1 MVEKKYG
8 RVKSKEGR
16 KTDQIKRL
24 KMKESKEERKKDRR
38 RTERQEENE
47 RKKCSNLL
55 YIRKQILK
63 PLGKERIKQKKLLT
77 NQVQKSGKKGV
88 RADQSEEERIRRDC
102 IF

>member
-1 MVEKKYG
+1 M
-8 RVKSKEGR
+8 RKEGQ
-16 KTDQIKRL
+16 K
-24 KMKESKEERKKDRR
+24 KENKEERKRDRR

-77 NQVQKSGKKGV
+77 NLMQKSGKK
-88 RADQSEEERIRRDC
+88 RSESRSE
-102 IF
+102 